1 MIIIVG
7 LGNPGK
13 EYVNTRHNI
22 GFEVIDKLAYEA
34 GTSVEER
41 KHKALIGKGVLEARP
56 MLAYALILIREG
68 KYEEAMALLLKAQKA
83 PDLTPDRKTQ
93 LFVDYAAC
101 CAKTGQIDKG
111 VKLLERQ
118 HERTAIGIS
127 YQTLGYLYVEQLAA
141 GKPVADES
149 TVVMV
154 PGPHEF
160 SDPVPGEGL
169 TVEEKQA
176 ILDEQWAAKVEK
188 ARKLLEDSIEYD
200 DEDPVCLDN
209 MAQFLYRVMGDKAA
223 AKEWFDKAHEEKPGQ
238 IDSLWFLSRYDLEN
252 GDKSAAIEKLETA
265 LEGRFS
271 PLNYADKAM
280 IEAEIARLKAE

>member
-1 MIIIVG
+1 MG
-7 LGNPGK
+7 LMASLKGQQAMRAHTKGDITK
-13 EYVNTRHNI
+13 
-22 GFEVIDKLAYEA
+22 A
-34 GTSVEER
+34 
-41 KHKALIGKGVLEARP
+41 KALYEEALSKGLMEARP
-56 MLAYALILIREG
+56 MLGYSLLLIREG
-68 KYEEAMALLLKAQKA
+68 EFEKAMELLLKTQKA
-83 PDLTPDRKTQ
+83 PDLTPDRKSQ

-101 CAKTGQIDKG
+101 CARTGQLDKG

-118 HERTAIGIS
+118 HERTPIGIS
-127 YQTLGYLYVEQLAA
+127 YQTLGYLYVEQLSR

-160 SDPVPGEGL
+160 SDPVPGENL
-169 TVEEKQA
+169 TVAEKQH
-176 ILDEQWAAKVEK
+176 ILDEQWQAKLDKAAKLID
-188 ARKLLEDSIEYD
+188 ASIEYD

-209 MAQFLYRVMGDKAA
+209 KGQFLYRVMGDKAA

-252 GDKSAAIEKLETA
+252 GDKAAAIEKLEHA
-265 LEGRFS
+265 LEGNFS

-280 IEAEIARLKAE
+280 IEGEIARIKAE

>member
-1 MIIIVG
+1 MSFMASLKANMAMRAHTKG
-7 LGNPGK
+7 DLNK
-13 EYVNTRHNI
+13 
-22 GFEVIDKLAYEA
+22 A
-34 GTSVEER
+34 
-41 KHKALIGKGVLEARP
+41 KALYREALDKGLLEARP
-56 MLAYALILIREG
+56 MLAYSLLLIREG
-68 KYEEAMALLLKAQKA
+68 SFEEAKALLLKTQKA

-118 HERTAIGIS
+118 HERTPIGIS

-169 TVEEKQA
+169 SVEEKQA
-176 ILDEQWAAKVEK
+176 ILDEQWAAKLEK

-209 MAQFLYRVMGDKAA
+209 KAQFLYRVMGDKAA

-252 GDKSAAIEKLETA
+252 GDKAAAIEKLETA

-280 IEAEIARLKAE
+280 IEAEIARIKAE

>member
-1 MIIIVG
+1 MG
-7 LGNPGK
+7 FMASLKAQMAMRAHGK
-13 EYVNTRHNI
+13 GDLE
-22 GFEVIDKLAYEA
+22 KA
-34 GTSVEER
+34 
-41 KHKALIGKGVLEARP
+41 KALYREALDKGLMEARP

-68 KYEEAMALLLKAQKA
+68 NFEEAMPLLLKTQKA
-83 PDLTPDRKTQ
+83 SDLTPDRKSQ

-101 CAKTGQIDKG
+101 CAKTGQLDKG
-111 VKLLERQ
+111 VKLLEKQ
-118 HERTAIGIS
+118 HERTPIGIS
-127 YQTLGYLYVEQLAA
+127 YQTLGYLYVEQLAQ
-141 GKPVADES
+141 GKPVADED

-169 TVEEKQA
+169 TVEEKQR
-176 ILDEQWAAKVEK
+176 ILDEQWQAKVEK
-188 ARKLLEDSIEYD
+188 AAALIDKSVDYD

-209 MAQFLYRVMGDKAA
+209 KGQFLYRVMGDKAA

-252 GDKSAAIEKLETA
+252 GDKAAAIEKLETA
-265 LEGRFS
+265 MEGNFS

-280 IEAEIARLKAE
+280 IEAELARLKAE